1 MTDHAPERRGFPRI
15 AVSVAAIIK
24 GKDDIVVGLVEN
36 ISLGGFYMHAQN
48 RIFIEAGEAV
58 TVDIYLN
65 DSDQI
70 HSILKLRARTVWVNE
85 KGIGVQF
92 GPMTPSDQTWLKAVM
107 NFLAAEDSAAEDG
120 PFLQF
125 QLS

>member
-1 MTDHAPERRGFPRI
+1 M
-15 AVSVAAIIK
+15 SVAAIIK

-36 ISLGGFYMHAQN
+36 ISLGGFYMHVQN
-48 RIFIEAGEAV
+48 RISIQAGEAV
-58 TVDIYLN
+58 VVDIYLN

-70 HSILKLRARTVWVNE
+70 HSILKLHARTAWVNE

-92 GPMTPSDQTWLKAVM
+92 GPTTSSDQTWLKAVM
-107 NFLAAEDSAAEDG
+107 NFLAAEDDTAEDG